1 MIIMYFVLLLIIIVL
16 LFISHLFNYP
26 FATSDCMQYFPLS
39 LSFGLSFATH
49 MRLKREKG
57 GKKEARRDDVF
68 AR

>member
-1 MIIMYFVLLLIIIVL
+1 
-16 LFISHLFNYP
+16 
-26 FATSDCMQYFPLS
+26 MQYFPLS

-49 MRLKREKG
+49 MRLKKEEG